1 MHLQRVCSKVISKQN
16 IVLMFTLIIM
26 GLINLIG
33 YIQIRAVNKG
43 KQDWLYII
51 KCGSYLE

>member
-1 MHLQRVCSKVISKQN
+1 
-16 IVLMFTLIIM
+16 M

-33 YIQIRAVNKG
+33 YIQIRRAVNKD

-51 KCGSYLE
+51 KCGSYLEQKPMKMAQKLSI